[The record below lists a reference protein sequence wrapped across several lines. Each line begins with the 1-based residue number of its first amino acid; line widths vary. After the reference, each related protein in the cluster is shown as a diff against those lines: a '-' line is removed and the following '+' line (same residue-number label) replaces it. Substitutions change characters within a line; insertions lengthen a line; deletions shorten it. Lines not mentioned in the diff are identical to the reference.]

1 MAENQSFQAGS
12 SQNGPSG
19 VAASS
24 ATSGVAALSVTGNP
38 EDHEIQNLNGKVFH
52 RDSTRQIFT
61 EVVDPKEL
69 QYVPPF
75 DTQFWYDPQCQQWR
89 DILERCRTNGYYC
102 CSKCWA
108 TCSFMP
114 TPPDW

>member
-19 VAASS
+19 VAALS
-24 ATSGVAALSVTGNP
+24 ATMNP
-38 EDHEIQNLNGKVFH
+38 EDHEIPSLNGKVFS
-52 RDSTRQIFT
+52 RDSSGQKFT
-61 EVVDPKEL
+61 EVVDPREL

-89 DILERCRTNGYYC
+89 DILERFTTNGYYC
-102 CSKCWA
+102 CNGCRA

-114 TPPDW
+114 TPPNWQ